1 MLSSIKCLA
10 IIRVYL
16 TLRVKKTLCVVSRR
30 LLCCCVMATQP
41 IPYPLRMP
49 EELRA
54 QLEARA
60 AARKR
65 SLNAEILDIL
75 QSSVEGN
82 TTTDMDL
89 DVLAEEV
96 ARRVAAKLKNS
107 ER

>member
-1 MLSSIKCLA
+1 
-10 IIRVYL
+10 
-16 TLRVKKTLCVVSRR
+16 
-30 LLCCCVMATQP
+30 
-41 IPYPLRMP
+41 MP

-107 ER
+107 EK

>member
-1 MLSSIKCLA
+1 
-10 IIRVYL
+10 
-16 TLRVKKTLCVVSRR
+16 
-30 LLCCCVMATQP
+30 
-41 IPYPLRMP
+41 MP